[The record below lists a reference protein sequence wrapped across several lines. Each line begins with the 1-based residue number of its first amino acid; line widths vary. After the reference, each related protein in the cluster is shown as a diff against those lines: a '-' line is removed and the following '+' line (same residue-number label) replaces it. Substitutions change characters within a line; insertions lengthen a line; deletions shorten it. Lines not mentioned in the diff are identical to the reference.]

1 MLNVPTL
8 LCHLF
13 TATIQI
19 PIPFHVDMLCFSLN
33 FPNSSDHLILKAFDN
48 DKKKNK
54 FSETNLKSLF
64 FLCSFYLISLCGPT
78 IKNCIKQLDF
88 NSSEGMTM
96 PLSLLLLYFLFFYS
110 FLKQSLLL
118 SCRQYLTIMRK

>member
-48 DKKKNK
+48 DKKQ
-54 FSETNLKSLF
+54 TNSVTQTSNLCVF

-96 PLSLLLLYFLFFYS
+96 PLSLLLLYFLFFLTVFSNSLS
-110 FLKQSLLL
+110 F
-118 SCRQYLTIMRK
+118 YLAVNI